1 MQHHTGVNNGQMART
16 GQDGTSKHERWDDR
30 LKFRRIVSF
39 TFSPFA
45 FSASHPTA
53 VCGDLDVITA
63 GVKHVRALQ
72 GVTDASGT
80 LEAERLKK

>member
-1 MQHHTGVNNGQMART
+1 MREPRPKVSSLTVVHRLQHHTGVNNGQMART

-45 FSASHPTA
+45 FSSFSPDRCA
-53 VCGDLDVITA
+53 VILT
-63 GVKHVRALQ
+63 
-72 GVTDASGT
+72 
-80 LEAERLKK
+80 